1 VAKVKEEII
10 VANEVMVEDKPEIVV
25 EPEMVIEDS
34 VSESEETKIDPAMA
48 KMAEGMNTLTEA
60 MARQLERDEEK
71 AKPLP
76 KAPRAFPKQDIAAL
90 KKSLKDNVF
99 DNPDE
104 EIEKLIDAKIL
115 NQVGPALQKIIAE
128 NAALKKAVG
137 KQSLGERDKGIVE
150 KWGAEVDELAS
161 NMEYAAAIKEVKL
174 NHLDEIIE
182 ERIGSTASEVTGE
195 PTYTGAGRTGAPVR
209 SGGSVKYVTTG
220 GNTMEEFN
228 KVLKTRSI
236 SREQLAKHWL
246 NTGKLKEVRS

>member
-10 VANEVMVEDKPEIVV
+10 VADEVMVEDKPEIMV

-34 VSESEETKIDPAMA
+34 VSEREETKVDPAIA

-60 MARQLERDEEK
+60 MARQLERDEER

-76 KAPRAFPKQDIAAL
+76 KVTKAFPKQDIAAL
-90 KKSLKDNVF
+90 KKSLKDNIF

-104 EIEKLIDAKIL
+104 EIEKFVNAAIL
-115 NQVGPALQKIIAE
+115 NQVGPPLQKIIAE
-128 NAALKKAVG
+128 NTALRRAVG
-137 KQSLGERDKGIVE
+137 KQSLGESDRGVVE
-150 KWGAEVDELAS
+150 KWGAEVDELAN
-161 NMEYAAAIKEVKL
+161 NMEYTAAIKEVKL

-182 ERIGSTASEVTGE
+182 ERINAVPQTHGE

-209 SGGSVKYVTTG
+209 SGGTVKYVTTG